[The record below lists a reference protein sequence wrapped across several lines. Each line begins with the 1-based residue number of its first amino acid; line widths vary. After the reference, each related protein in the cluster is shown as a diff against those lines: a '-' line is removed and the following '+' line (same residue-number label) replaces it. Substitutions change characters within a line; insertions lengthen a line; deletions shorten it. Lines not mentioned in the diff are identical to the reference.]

1 MASEWTTVSYKK
13 QTPVKASPVQTL
25 PYPTHN
31 VVTMSTMPKVDVVR
45 KPNTKN
51 QSSINATH
59 VERKADEGNYTLP
72 TVSHEL
78 QTQIQQARN
87 RKGMT
92 QKQLAVACNLQE
104 SVIRSYEQGTC
115 MPNSKEMSTMGRVLG
130 VTLKN
135 K

>member
-13 QTPVKASPVQTL
+13 QKTVNPTPVKTL
-25 PYPTHN
+25 HEQHQPYSYTA
-31 VVTMSTMPKVDVVR
+31 TPKVNIVH
-45 KPNTKN
+45 KSNKS
-51 QSSINATH
+51 QSSVNALH
-59 VERKADEGNYTLP
+59 VEQKADDGDYTLP
-72 TVSHEL
+72 TVSHKL

-87 RKGMT
+87 QKGMT

-104 SVIRSYEQGTC
+104 SVVRSYEQGTC
-115 MPNSKEMSTMGRVLG
+115 IPNSQEMSVMSRILG